1 MAEPQDIRVIQP
13 DELLPRARELAA
25 EGYRRVQICAT
36 AGDPLEVTYSFDK
49 DYRFLC
55 LRLLIPRATPTLPS
69 ISPVYWCA
77 FTYENEMHDLYGIE
91 VRDLAVNFNGNFY
104 KTAVKTP
111 FLTSPTVNP
120 PPPPAPPAGK

>member
-1 MAEPQDIRVIQP
+1 
-13 DELLPRARELAA
+13 
-25 EGYRRVQICAT
+25 
-36 AGDPLEVTYSFDK
+36 
-49 DYRFLC
+49 
-55 LRLLIPRATPTLPS
+55 
-69 ISPVYWCA
+69 
-77 FTYENEMHDLYGIE
+77 MHDLYGIE